1 MAEEKKKKKKKKKD
15 VEEAV
20 EASAAVSADD
30 DGVVTSAPASSVGS
44 LLTDLLS
51 EAQREVDEE
60 RETLK
65 AQLAER
71 KAEEQ
76 ALKDS
81 SEAAKREEMQRRLIE
96 ETRRRNE
103 VLTRKQ
109 RAEATVQA
117 IRDAQP
123 MLASA
128 DSVGDFQG
136 RAKEAAATKKWWIL
150 AIVGILASGALG
162 AMLAMTTGDLSKA
175 TADNADLKTKVETLT
190 DAETALTGSV
200 GTLKKQ
206 LKEAKSDL
214 SQSTRDRKAA
224 EQKASNLSAK
234 MVETGHKLKATMAA
248 LEEANTKFKELE
260 DKKKRRGGT
269 RKLHFDTRKF
279 GR

>member
-1 MAEEKKKKKKKKKD
+1 MAEKKKKKKKKKAAT
-15 VEEAV
+15 EPV
-20 EASAAVSADD
+20 EAPAAAAAD

-65 AQLAER
+65 AQLAGR

-76 ALKDS
+76 AVKDS

-96 ETRRRNE
+96 ETRRRNDA
-103 VLTRKQ
+103 LTRKQ
-109 RAEATVQA
+109 RADATAQA

-128 DSVGDFQG
+128 DAVGDFQG
-136 RAKEAAATKKWWIL
+136 RAKEAASMRKWWVV
-150 AIVGILASGALG
+150 AVVGILAAGGLG
-162 AMLAMTTGDLSKA
+162 AVLAMTRGDLSKA
-175 TADNADLKTKVETLT
+175 TADNADLMTKVKTLT
-190 DAETALTGSV
+190 DAKAALTGSV
-200 GTLKKQ
+200 GSLQKQ

-214 SQSTRDRKAA
+214 GQSTNDRKAA

-234 MVETGHKLKATMAA
+234 MAEADNKLTEATTALGEVSA
-248 LEEANTKFKELE
+248 KLEELQS
-260 DKKKRRGGT
+260 KKKRRGPRGLQFNN
-269 RKLHFDTRKF
+269 KAFKKN
-279 GR
+279 